1 MVVEIKDFSKFFC
14 YITYEEVLI
23 SHYSI
28 ILRKLIKCDNSVYK
42 PVLLIT
48 ELIKVIFLCL

>member
-1 MVVEIKDFSKFFC
+1 MVVEIKDFSKIFC